1 MNKIGLI
8 SDAVNFPSLPL
19 MKISAYHK
27 LKGDDVKL
35 ATSNLEK
42 FDIVY
47 ISKTFNINLKKIPKL
62 LYLPQANKYIYGGT
76 GFALEVVD
84 GKEIYKK
91 ELDKPLKAEIENI
104 YPDYSLYPILTKNTA
119 YGFLTRGCPNNCP
132 FCIVSKKEGLCT
144 KKVSDLNNFWR
155 DQKEIK
161 LLDANILAY
170 QDRDNLIQQLIK
182 SKATIDYTQ
191 GLDARL
197 IDNDIAKLLSQT
209 KIKMIH
215 FAFDLMQNEKQILK
229 GLKLFSKY
237 FKKDSR
243 FKRVYILTNYNT
255 TLEEDYYR
263 VLKII
268 ELGYSPYV
276 MIYHK
281 GTHSQFLTDL
291 SRWSN
296 CMYLNQSIDFKDY
309 IPRKNGKSIKE
320 LYSFIRKVNKC

>member
-1 MNKIGLI
+1 MSKIGLL

-27 LKGDDVKL
+27 SKGDDVKL
-35 ATSNLEK
+35 VTCNLEK

-47 ISKTFNINLKKIPKL
+47 ISKTFNLNLKKIPQL
-62 LYLPQANKYIYGGT
+62 LYLPQSDKYIQGGT
-76 GFALEVVD
+76 GFAFEIVD

-91 ELDKPLKAEIENI
+91 ELDKPLKEEIENI
-104 YPDYSLYPILTKNTA
+104 YPDYSLYPTLTKNIA

-132 FCIVSKKEGLCT
+132 FCIVSKKEGLCS
-144 KKVSDLNNFWR
+144 KKVSDLNNFWKE
-155 DQKEIK
+155 QKEIK
-161 LLDANILAY
+161 LLDANILACK
-170 QDRDNLIQQLIK
+170 DRENLIHQLINSK
-182 SKATIDYTQ
+182 SIIDYSQ

-197 IDNDIAKLLSQT
+197 IDNDSAKLIAQT

-215 FAFDLMQNEKQILK
+215 FAFDLMKNEQQILK

-237 FKKDSR
+237 FDKDAKY
-243 FKRVYILTNYNT
+243 KRVYILTNYNT

-263 VLKII
+263 VLRVL

-276 MIYHK
+276 MIYQK
-281 GTHSQFLTDL
+281 GSHPQFLTDL

-296 CMYLNQSIDFKDY
+296 SMYLNKSINFNDY
-309 IPRKNGKSIKE
+309 IPRKDGKSIKE
-320 LYSFIRKVNKC
+320 LYNFVKKG

>member
-1 MNKIGLI
+1 MNKIGLL

-27 LKGDDVKL
+27 SKGDVVKL
-35 ATSNLEK
+35 VTCNLEK

-47 ISKTFNINLKKIPKL
+47 ISKAFNLNLKKIPQL
-62 LYLPQANKYIYGGT
+62 LYLPEANKYIKGGT
-76 GFALEVVD
+76 GFAFEIIN

-91 ELDKPLKAEIENI
+91 ELDEPLKEEIENI
-104 YPDYSLYPILTKNTA
+104 YPDYSLYPTLTKNIA

-132 FCIVSKKEGLCT
+132 FCIVSKKEGLCS
-144 KKVSDLNNFWR
+144 KKVADLNNFWK

-161 LLDANILAY
+161 LLDANILACK
-170 QDRDNLIQQLIK
+170 DRENIIHQLIN
-182 SKATIDYTQ
+182 SKATVDYTQ
-191 GLDARL
+191 GIDARL
-197 IDNDIAKLLSQT
+197 IDNDSAKLIAQT

-215 FAFDLMQNEKQILK
+215 FAFDLMKNEQQILN

-237 FKKDSR
+237 FNKDAR
-243 FKRVYILTNYNT
+243 YKRVYILTNYNT

-263 VLKII
+263 VLKVL

-276 MIYHK
+276 MIYQK
-281 GTHSQFLTDL
+281 GSHPQFLTDL

-296 CMYLNQSIDFKDY
+296 SMYLNKSINFNDY
-309 IPRKNGKSIKE
+309 IPRKDGKSIKE
-320 LYSFIRKVNKC
+320 LYNFVKKG